1 MSSKAFMSQDNM
13 EKNTLLITNLNT
25 QGHLDS
31 VVSQCPSYYIFV
43 FIVAHNLQEREH
55 RLLCCKNTYRHRVVR
70 SVT

>member
-1 MSSKAFMSQDNM
+1 MCSKAFMSQDNM

-43 FIVAHNLQEREH
+43 FTVAHNLQEREH
-55 RLLCCKNTYRHRVVR
+55 CLLCCKNT
-70 SVT
+70 